1 LFELNLIDSFNLSN
15 CELCRRVGLS
25 DEQTSV
31 MMNIFFEVLSNGNKS
46 YGDGAGKTKERDWQ
60 LLKVRL
66 Q

>member
-1 LFELNLIDSFNLSN
+1 
-15 CELCRRVGLS
+15 VGLS